1 MNRELAARKAFY
13 YPLLGMINIPGGSGD
28 KVPISDSK
36 ANEKDNL
43 YILIESQTA
52 SDRSEFKTRRW
63 NGTLSLTICHKQDDS
78 YTRDIV
84 DDICEQ
90 VEAILTPGIASL
102 NGLQSE
108 SGWQITNVSLNDIS
122 YADFQIS
129 ETQTICIKF
138 LTFNFII
145 TKI

>member
-13 YPLLGMINIPGGSGD
+13 SPLLNSINIPGGSGD
-28 KVPISDSK
+28 KVPVSDGK
-36 ANEKDNL
+36 ANTNDRL
-43 YILIESQTA
+43 YILIEAQSANNQ
-52 SDRSEFKTRRW
+52 SSFKTRRW
-63 NGTLSLTICHKQDDS
+63 QSSLSLTICHKQDDS

-84 DDICEQ
+84 DDVCEQ
-90 VEAILTPGIASL
+90 IESILTPGNAEF
-102 NGLQSE
+102 NGLQSQ
-108 SGWQITNVSLNDIS
+108 SGWQVTNVSLNDVS

-129 ETQTICIKF
+129 ETETICIKF

>member
-1 MNRELAARKAFY
+1 MNRELAARKAFF
-13 YPLLGMINIPGGSGD
+13 YPLFGFINIPGGSSD
-28 KVPISDSK
+28 KVPVSDGKSN
-36 ANEKDNL
+36 ANDNL

-52 SDRSEFKTRRW
+52 SDQSSFKTRRW
-63 NGTLSLTICHKQDDS
+63 NATLALTICHKQDDS

-84 DDICEQ
+84 DDVCEQ
-90 VEAILTPGIASL
+90 VEAILIPGNSSED
-102 NGLQSE
+102 GLQSE
-108 SGWQITNVSLNDIS
+108 LGWQITNVVLNDVS

-129 ETQTICIKF
+129 ETQTICMKY